1 MTQVGFS
8 DSMNPLRGKDASI
21 PFRLVGLATSLL
33 ALSGGFQAVF
43 GQSAK
48 VATADAQPSLIVPQA
63 IESSRIQQKL
73 KQTSQVRADNYDLQ
87 KHPVSD
93 AEEKHWKNIL
103 WTTAIVEPQDPF
115 VAQALNGILSLSGR
129 SGLSAAQSRTVDM
142 AFQIGT
148 QLYLSY
154 PTVYPSIGQRFAETV
169 ERGTD
174 PRWVAMALS
183 GLAKSQLP
191 PDRIQQLSVRVRQRF
206 PQWSQNPVLL
216 TTLEDVK
223 EQLSPSATPPLKDLL
238 NWTIAPGQ
246 MHLYVICTHDRQALC
261 TAVLKNPQ
269 GKFVRA
275 TDSTISANGMKVQ
288 QGQLWSIPLLLR
300 SIHGLGWNFTR
311 GETPQGIYRIE
322 GLTPQP
328 DHEFFRAYGHF
339 SLINLFTP
347 FEAGAQSFLPGR
359 PGPFSGNLQSYKAL
373 LPPTWRNYAPID
385 QSYWA
390 GRIGR
395 GLFRIHGSGE
405 AADFF
410 RKPRSDNSSSWNPTL
425 GCLSALE
432 LYDQTGKLQQA
443 DMPIILNTLASQGGK
458 NLAGYLIVVEIPSP
472 SQNPV
477 SLEDIEAAL

>member
-1 MTQVGFS
+1 
-8 DSMNPLRGKDASI
+8 MNPLRGTGFSI
-21 PFRLVGLATSLL
+21 AFRLKLGLAISLL
-33 ALSGGFQAVF
+33 VLGGGFPSAFGRSTEVAV
-43 GQSAK
+43 
-48 VATADAQPSLIVPQA
+48 VDAQSSLVVPQA
-63 IESSRIQQKL
+63 IEAARIQQKL

-93 AEEKHWKNIL
+93 SEEKHWKNVL

-115 VAQALNGILSLSGR
+115 VAEALNGILSLSGR

-154 PTVYPSIGQRFAETV
+154 PTVYSRIGQRFVETV

-183 GLAKSQLP
+183 GLAKSKISSDQ
-191 PDRIQQLSVRVRQRF
+191 IQQLSDRVRQRF

-216 TTLEDVK
+216 TTLQDVK
-223 EQLSPSATPPLKDLL
+223 EQLSPSAVPPLKDLL
-238 NWTIAPGQ
+238 NWTIASGQ
-246 MHLYVICTHDRQALC
+246 MHLYVICTRDRQALC

-275 TDSTISANGMKVQ
+275 ADSNLSASGTKVQ
-288 QGQLWSIPLLLR
+288 PGQLWSIPLLLR

-311 GETPQGIYRIE
+311 GQTPQGIYRIE
-322 GLTPQP
+322 GSTPQP
-328 DHEFFRAYGHF
+328 DHKFFRAYGHF

-347 FEAGAQSFLPGR
+347 FEAGAQSFLPGH

-373 LPPTWRNYAPID
+373 LPTSWRNYDPID

-390 GRIGR
+390 GRMGR

-405 AADFF
+405 APDFF
-410 RKPRSDNSSSWNPTL
+410 RKTQRDSVSTSWNPTL

-443 DMPIILNTLASQGGK
+443 DMPKIISTLTSQGGK
-458 NLAGYLIVVEIPSP
+458 SLAGYLIVVEIPSL
-472 SQNPV
+472 SQKPV
-477 SLEDIEAAL
+477 STEDIEAALY

>member
-1 MTQVGFS
+1 
-8 DSMNPLRGKDASI
+8 MNLLKGKG
-21 PFRLVGLATSLL
+21 FRLTVGLITSLL
-33 ALSGGFQAVF
+33 ALRGELQAAL
-43 GQSAK
+43 GRSAEA
-48 VATADAQPSLIVPQA
+48 ATVDAQSSLMVPQA
-63 IESSRIQQKL
+63 LEAARIQQKL

-93 AEEKHWKNIL
+93 SEEKHWKNIL

-115 VAQALNGILSLSGR
+115 VAKALNGILSLSGR
-129 SGLSAAQSRTVDM
+129 SGLSAAQTRTVDM

-148 QLYLSY
+148 QLYLNY
-154 PTVYPSIGQRFAETV
+154 PTVYSTIGQRFVETV

-174 PRWVAMALS
+174 PRWVAIALS
-183 GLAKSQLP
+183 GLAKSELP
-191 PDRIQQLSVRVRQRF
+191 PDQIQQLSDRVRQRF
-206 PQWSQNPVLL
+206 PQWSQNSVLL
-216 TTLEDVK
+216 TTLQDVK
-223 EQLSPSATPPLKDLL
+223 ERFSPSAVPPLKDLL

-246 MHLYVICTHDRQALC
+246 MHLYVICTRDRQALC
-261 TAVLKNPQ
+261 TAVLKSPQ
-269 GKFVRA
+269 GKFVRT
-275 TDSTISANGMKVQ
+275 TDSTLSANGTKIQ

-339 SLINLFTP
+339 SLINLFVP
-347 FEAGAQSFLPGR
+347 FESGAQSFLPGR

-373 LPPTWRNYAPID
+373 LPPSWRSYAPID

-390 GRIGR
+390 GRMGR

-405 AADFF
+405 APDFF
-410 RKPRSDNSSSWNPTL
+410 RKTRQDSSSSSWNPTL

-443 DMPIILNTLASQGGK
+443 DMPKILNALASQGGK

-472 SQNPV
+472 SQKPV
-477 SLEDIEAAL
+477 SIEDIEAAL

>member
-1 MTQVGFS
+1 
-8 DSMNPLRGKDASI
+8 MNFLKGKG
-21 PFRLVGLATSLL
+21 FRLTVGLVASLL
-33 ALSGGFQAVF
+33 ALRGELQAAP
-43 GQSAK
+43 GQSAEA
-48 VATADAQPSLIVPQA
+48 ATVDPQSGLIVPQA
-63 IESSRIQQKL
+63 METARVQQKL
-73 KQTSQVRADNYDLQ
+73 KQTSQVHADNYDLQ

-93 AEEKHWKNIL
+93 AEAKHWKNIL

-115 VAQALNGILSLSGR
+115 VAQALNGILSLSVR
-129 SGLSAAQSRTVDM
+129 SGLTAAQSRTVDM

-154 PTVYPSIGQRFAETV
+154 PTVYSSIGQRFTETV

-183 GLAKSQLP
+183 GLAKSQIP
-191 PDRIQQLSVRVRQRF
+191 PAQIQQLSDRVRQRF

-216 TTLEDVK
+216 TTLQNVK
-223 EQLSPSATPPLKDLL
+223 EQLSPSAVPPLKDLL

-246 MHLYVICTHDRQALC
+246 MHLYVICTRDRQDLC
-261 TAVLKNPQ
+261 TTVLKNPQ
-269 GKFVRA
+269 GKFVQA
-275 TDSTISANGMKVQ
+275 TDSTLSANGTKIQ
-288 QGQLWSIPLLLR
+288 SGQLWSIPLLLR

-347 FEAGAQSFLPGR
+347 FEAGVQSFLPGH

-373 LPPTWRNYAPID
+373 LPPSWRNYAPID

-390 GRIGR
+390 GRMGR

-405 AADFF
+405 APDFF
-410 RKPRSDNSSSWNPTL
+410 RKTQQDSPSSSWNPTL

-443 DMPIILNTLASQGGK
+443 DMPKIINTLTSQGGRS
-458 NLAGYLIVVEIPSP
+458 LAGYLIVVEIPSP
-472 SQNPV
+472 SQKPV
-477 SLEDIEAAL
+477 SIEDIEAALY